1 MIELKQI
8 DGGLITPKDDALL
21 YDFWLNE
28 KSGIFEGCE
37 VTHLGSNQLKIANGR
52 GVICGRVFT
61 IAEETIM
68 ANLSTSGTQSGRL
81 IIRVDTSNTETP
93 ISFVT
98 QVGGLPELVQE
109 DINRDGTVYE
119 LLLAT
124 YTATEILITDL
135 TPAAATVTNTPRP
148 HTHSASDITS
158 TLPISKGGTGSTTAA
173 GALVNLGI
181 TSPSIAL
188 THTRTG
194 TVHTL
199 TGLPTGNGV
208 YTGQFV
214 ATADFTE
221 GDTFAGGWVAK
232 PNGEDTALPDKAFVT
247 GDVVSVAISITG
259 ASKKL
264 GFKPAGG
271 GDLGL
276 NDFCQPTEPASKDGV
291 WLKTAAKEAVKKVVF
306 DTNVWAAGQWQDPSL
321 VTDMPE
327 ARSDACCAPVGNEIF
342 IFGGMSG
349 ASSYLNTAI
358 AYNPSTN
365 TYRNLANM
373 PGARSIAC
381 CALVGNEIFI
391 FGGMSGASSYLNTA
405 IAYNPTT
412 NTYRTL
418 ANMPGTRGYTCCAL
432 VGNEIFI
439 FGGYAGSYLNTA
451 IAYNSTTNTYR
462 TLADMP
468 GGRGMAYCAPVG
480 NEIFIF
486 GGQDSG
492 GHLSTAI
499 AYNSTTNTY
508 RTLADMP
515 GARTIA
521 CCALV
526 GDEIFIFG
534 GMSGASS
541 YLNTAIAYNPST
553 NTYRNLANM
562 PGARSNACCALVGNE
577 IFIFGGRD
585 GSDYPTTVERYM
597 LTAKQYPDSPTVI
610 FYRLPKD
617 FTLEAS
623 LVIGKLIDWL
633 PVYFKDCML
642 FKDGNITFPELYIG
656 DGTQWTLARAAQ

>member
-1 MIELKQI
+1 M
-8 DGGLITPKDDALL
+8 
-21 YDFWLNE
+21 
-28 KSGIFEGCE
+28 
-37 VTHLGSNQLKIANGR
+37 
-52 GVICGRVFT
+52 
-61 IAEETIM
+61 
-68 ANLSTSGTQSGRL
+68 
-81 IIRVDTSNTETP
+81 
-93 ISFVT
+93 
-98 QVGGLPELVQE
+98 QE

-119 LLLAT
+119 LSLAT
-124 YTATEILITDL
+124 YTATEILISGL
-135 TPAAATVTNTPRP
+135 TPATATVTNTPGP

-158 TLPISKGGTGSTTAA
+158 TLPISKGGTNSTTAA
-173 GALVNLGI
+173 GALANLGI

-214 ATADFTE
+214 ATADFVE

-247 GDVVSVAISITG
+247 GDVVSVAISIAG

-276 NDFCQPTEPASKDGV
+276 NVFCQPNFPLTYNGV
-291 WLKTAAKEAVKKVVF
+291 LLKTPAKETVKKVVF
-306 DTNVWAAGQWQDPSL
+306 DANVWAAGQWQDPSL
-321 VTDMPE
+321 VTDMPGFRTE
-327 ARSDACCAPVGNEIF
+327 ACCALAGDEIF
-342 IFGGMSG
+342 IFGGED
-349 ASSYLNTAI
+349 SSSNLNTAI

-373 PGARSIAC
+373 PGVRS
-381 CALVGNEIFI
+381 G
-391 FGGMSGASSYLNTA
+391 
-405 IAYNPTT
+405 
-412 NTYRTL
+412 
-418 ANMPGTRGYTCCAL
+418 
-432 VGNEIFI
+432 
-439 FGGYAGSYLNTA
+439 
-451 IAYNSTTNTYR
+451 
-462 TLADMP
+462 
-468 GGRGMAYCAPVG
+468 
-480 NEIFIF
+480 
-486 GGQDSG
+486 
-492 GHLSTAI
+492 
-499 AYNSTTNTY
+499 
-508 RTLADMP
+508 
-515 GARTIA
+515 A

-534 GMSGASS
+534 GTSGGSSGYLSTAIAYNPTTNTYRNLADMPGVRGFACCALVGDEIFIFGGRSSASNYS
-541 YLNTAIAYNPST
+541 STAIAYNPTTNTYRNLADMPGSRGYAYCALAGDEIFIFGGYDGSNYFNTAIAYNPST

-562 PGARSNACCALVGNE
+562 PGVRGHACCALVGDE
-577 IFIFGGRD
+577 IFIFGGRESAGGYLSTAIAYNPSTNTYRNLAD
-585 GSDYPTTVERYM
+585 MPGSRGYACCALAGDEIFIFGGLSGNGAYLNTAIAYM
-597 LTAKQYPDSPTVI
+597 LTAKQYPDTPTVI

-642 FKDGNITFPELYIG
+642 FKDGDITFPELYIG